1 LDRHSLYLITLALL
15 IVAATSVLAALN
27 ESRLDVYLAVF
38 AIIYFA
44 LLEIFRPRRRMWDLL
59 AAALIIAFSY
69 IVALKVLQVLF
80 GI

>member
-1 LDRHSLYLITLALL
+1 MDRHSLYLITLALL
-15 IVAATSVLAALN
+15 IVAATLALAALN
-27 ESRLDVYLAVF
+27 ESRLDVYLAVL

-44 LLEIFRPRRRMWDLL
+44 LLEIFRPRRRMWDLP

-69 IVALKVLQVLF
+69 IVALKVMQVLF